1 MIMQQTKI
9 QEHLETFRRYFYKAK
24 KCYVSEKQDFI
35 AYGYDKINIAYMDY
49 LAANKLIEKL
59 NLPLVA
65 IHTQGSTSF
74 HIQSN
79 QTSDI

>member
-35 AYGYDKINIAYMDY
+35 AYGYEDIRH
-49 LAANKLIEKL
+49 AATDCTSANSLIKRM

-65 IHTQGSTSF
+65 IHSQNSKSF
-74 HIQSN
+74 FVQSN
-79 QTSDI
+79 ENLDI